1 MRTFRAGLLQHLS
14 IEENCSVFYPVYS
27 LIFKNGIIL
36 LCLAMLGWA
45 GNTVAGRMSTGEIS
59 PMVVVFLRWFI
70 ISIFLILFL
79 NKKLILSFKLI
90 SGKLVWLCLMGSLG
104 LTGFNALFYI
114 AAQNTTAI
122 NLGIIQGIMPAIIL
136 VGSVIIFKE
145 AVNFT
150 KVTGLI
156 IAFFG
161 VLVVVSQGDYERVI
175 LLSFNYGDLVMLCAC
190 FFYSG
195 FTLGLKNKPVIDP
208 IVLMT
213 YFSLSA
219 LIFSIPLL
227 IIEYYL
233 GLIQVPATSTAWL
246 TILYIAFVP
255 SFLAQIFFIR
265 GVELVGASKAGLFIN
280 FLPIFAAILGVLLLG
295 ERLFV
300 YHLISL
306 FIVLLGVYLFM
317 VIGDKEKNTS
327 Y

>member
-1 MRTFRAGLLQHLS
+1 
-14 IEENCSVFYPVYS
+14 
-27 LIFKNGIIL
+27 
-36 LCLAMLGWA
+36 MLGWA
-45 GNTVAGRMSTGEIS
+45 GNTIAGRMSTGEMS
-59 PMVVVFLRWFI
+59 PMVVVFLRWLI
-70 ISIFLILFL
+70 ISIFLIFFL
-79 NKKLILSFKLI
+79 NKKLISSLKAI
-90 SGKLVWLCLMGSLG
+90 RGKFIWLCLMGSLG

-145 AVNFT
+145 VVNIT
-150 KVTGLI
+150 KVAGLI

-233 GLIQVPATSTAWL
+233 GLNQVPATSTAWL

-300 YHLISL
+300 YHIISL

-317 VIGDKEKNTS
+317 VIGDKEKNKS

>member
-1 MRTFRAGLLQHLS
+1 
-14 IEENCSVFYPVYS
+14 
-27 LIFKNGIIL
+27 
-36 LCLAMLGWA
+36 MLGWA

-59 PMVVVFLRWFI
+59 SMVVVFLRWFI
-70 ISIFLILFL
+70 ISIFLIIFL
-79 NKKLILSFKLI
+79 NKKLILSFTLI

-136 VGSVIIFKE
+136 VGSVIMFKE

-150 KVTGLI
+150 KVIGLI

-255 SFLAQIFFIR
+255 SFLAQVFFIR

-317 VIGDKEKNTS
+317 VIGDKEKNIS
-327 Y
+327 

>member
-1 MRTFRAGLLQHLS
+1 
-14 IEENCSVFYPVYS
+14 
-27 LIFKNGIIL
+27 
-36 LCLAMLGWA
+36 MLGWA
-45 GNTVAGRMSTGEIS
+45 GNTIAGRMSTGEMS
-59 PMVVVFLRWFI
+59 PMVVVFLRWLI
-70 ISIFLILFL
+70 ISIFLIFFL
-79 NKKLILSFKLI
+79 NKKLILSLKSI
-90 SGKLVWLCLMGSLG
+90 RGKFVWLCLMGSLG

-145 AVNFT
+145 VVNIT
-150 KVTGLI
+150 KVAGLI
-156 IAFFG
+156 ISFFG

-175 LLSFNYGDLVMLCAC
+175 LLSFNYGDIVMLCAC

-219 LIFSIPLL
+219 LIFSLPLL
-227 IIEYYL
+227 ITEYCL
-233 GLIQVPATSTAWL
+233 GGNQLPATGTAWL

-255 SFLAQIFFIR
+255 SFLAQVFFIR

-295 ERLFV
+295 ERLYI
-300 YHLISL
+300 YHLASL
-306 FIVLLGVYLFM
+306 FIVLFGVYLFM
-317 VIGDKEKNTS
+317 VIGDKEKKPL
-327 Y
+327 

>member
-1 MRTFRAGLLQHLS
+1 
-14 IEENCSVFYPVYS
+14 
-27 LIFKNGIIL
+27 
-36 LCLAMLGWA
+36 MLGWA
-45 GNTVAGRMSTGEIS
+45 GNTIAGRMSTGEIS

-70 ISIFLILFL
+70 ISVFLILFL
-79 NKKLILSFKLI
+79 NKKLLLSLKSM
-90 SGKLVWLCLMGSLG
+90 SGKLIWLCLMGSLG

-122 NLGIIQGIMPAIIL
+122 NLGIIQGIMPAVIL
-136 VGSVIIFKE
+136 LGSVILFKE
-145 AVNFT
+145 TVNPT
-150 KVTGLI
+150 KVAGLI

-161 VLVVVSQGDYERVI
+161 VVVVVSRGDYQKLI
-175 LLSFNYGDLVMLCAC
+175 LLSLNYGDVVMLCAC

-195 FTLGLKNKPVIDP
+195 FTLGLKNKPLIDP

-219 LIFSIPLL
+219 LIFSLPLL
-227 IIEYYL
+227 ILEYYL
-233 GLIQVPATSTAWL
+233 ADTQLPATQTAWA
-246 TILYIAFVP
+246 TIIYIAFVP
-255 SFLAQIFFIR
+255 SFLAQVFFIR

-295 ERLFV
+295 EKLYI

-317 VIGDKEKNTS
+317 VLGDKEKKIS
-327 Y
+327 Q

>member
-1 MRTFRAGLLQHLS
+1 
-14 IEENCSVFYPVYS
+14 
-27 LIFKNGIIL
+27 
-36 LCLAMLGWA
+36 MLGWA
-45 GNTVAGRMSTGEIS
+45 GNTIAGRLSTGEMS

-70 ISIFLILFL
+70 ISIFLIFFL
-79 NKKLILSFKLI
+79 NKKLISSFKLI
-90 SGKLVWLCLMGSLG
+90 KGKLAWLSFMGSLG

-145 AVNFT
+145 AVNIT
-150 KVTGLI
+150 KVGGLI

-175 LLSFNYGDLVMLCAC
+175 LLSFNYGDIVMLCAC

-208 IVLMT
+208 LALMT

-233 GLIQVPATSTAWL
+233 GSTQLPATGTAWL

-255 SFLAQIFFIR
+255 SFLAQVFFIR

-295 ERLFV
+295 ERLYV

-317 VIGDKEKNTS
+317 VIGDKEKKIA
-327 Y
+327 

>member
-1 MRTFRAGLLQHLS
+1 
-14 IEENCSVFYPVYS
+14 
-27 LIFKNGIIL
+27 
-36 LCLAMLGWA
+36 MLGWA

-79 NKKLILSFKLI
+79 NKKLILSFNLI

-136 VGSVIIFKE
+136 VGSVIMFKE
-145 AVNFT
+145 LVNFT
-150 KVTGLI
+150 KVAGLI

-227 IIEYYL
+227 ITEYYL

-295 ERLFV
+295 ERLYV

>member
-1 MRTFRAGLLQHLS
+1 
-14 IEENCSVFYPVYS
+14 
-27 LIFKNGIIL
+27 
-36 LCLAMLGWA
+36 MLGWA
-45 GNTVAGRMSTGEIS
+45 GNTIAGRVSTGEMS

-79 NKKLILSFKLI
+79 NKKLIANLKSI
-90 SGKLVWLCLMGSLG
+90 SQKFVWLSLMGSLG

-122 NLGIIQGIMPAIIL
+122 NLGIIQGVMPAIIL
-136 VGSVIIFKE
+136 LGSVILFKE
-145 AVNFT
+145 AVNAT
-150 KVTGLI
+150 KVVGLI
-156 IAFFG
+156 IAFLG
-161 VLVVVSQGDYERVI
+161 VLVVVSQGDYYKLI

-208 IVLMT
+208 LVLIT

-219 LIFSIPLL
+219 LIFSLPLL
-227 IIEYYL
+227 TLEYYL
-233 GLIQVPATSTAWL
+233 GVAQLPTTRTAWI

-255 SFLAQIFFIR
+255 SFLAQVFFIR

-295 ERLFV
+295 ERLYI

-317 VIGDKEKNTS
+317 LLGDKEIKTS
-327 Y
+327 E

>member
-1 MRTFRAGLLQHLS
+1 
-14 IEENCSVFYPVYS
+14 
-27 LIFKNGIIL
+27 
-36 LCLAMLGWA
+36 MLGWA
-45 GNTVAGRMSTGEIS
+45 GNTIAGRMSTGEMS
-59 PMVVVFLRWFI
+59 PMVVVFLRWLI
-70 ISIFLILFL
+70 ISIFLIFFL
-79 NKKLILSFKLI
+79 NKKLISSLKSMR
-90 SGKLVWLCLMGSLG
+90 GKFVWLCLMGSLG

-145 AVNFT
+145 VVNIT
-150 KVTGLI
+150 KVAGLI
-156 IAFFG
+156 ISFFG

-175 LLSFNYGDLVMLCAC
+175 LLSFNYGDIVMLCAC

-219 LIFSIPLL
+219 LIFSLPLL
-227 IIEYYL
+227 ITEYCL
-233 GLIQVPATSTAWL
+233 GGNQLPATGTAWL

-255 SFLAQIFFIR
+255 SFLAQVFFIR

-295 ERLFV
+295 ERLYI
-300 YHLISL
+300 YHLASL
-306 FIVLLGVYLFM
+306 FIVLFGVYLFM
-317 VIGDKEKNTS
+317 VIGDKEKKPS
-327 Y
+327 

>member
-1 MRTFRAGLLQHLS
+1 
-14 IEENCSVFYPVYS
+14 
-27 LIFKNGIIL
+27 
-36 LCLAMLGWA
+36 MLGWA
-45 GNTVAGRMSTGEIS
+45 GNTIAGRISTGEIS

-79 NKKLILSFKLI
+79 NKKLISNLKPIRRKF
-90 SGKLVWLCLMGSLG
+90 VWLGLMGSLG
-104 LTGFNALFYI
+104 LTGFNSLFYI

-136 VGSVIIFKE
+136 LGSVILFKE
-145 AVNFT
+145 AVNTT

-156 IAFFG
+156 IAFLG
-161 VLVVVSQGDYERVI
+161 VLVVVSQGDYYSLI
-175 LLSFNYGDLVMLCAC
+175 LLSFNYGDIVMLCAC

-227 IIEYYL
+227 AVEYYL
-233 GLIQVPATSTAWL
+233 GSAQLPATRTAWI

-255 SFLAQIFFIR
+255 SFLAQVFFIR

-295 ERLFV
+295 ERLYI

-317 VIGDKEKNTS
+317 LLGDKEKKTLD
-327 Y
+327 

>member
-1 MRTFRAGLLQHLS
+1 
-14 IEENCSVFYPVYS
+14 
-27 LIFKNGIIL
+27 
-36 LCLAMLGWA
+36 MLGWA

-136 VGSVIIFKE
+136 VGSVIMFKE

-161 VLVVVSQGDYERVI
+161 VLVVVSQGDYKRVI

>member
-1 MRTFRAGLLQHLS
+1 MGY
-14 IEENCSVFYPVYS
+14 SVNS
-27 LIFKNGIIL
+27 SIFKNGIIL

-136 VGSVIIFKE
+136 VGSVVMFRE

-150 KVTGLI
+150 KVAGLI

>member
-1 MRTFRAGLLQHLS
+1 MG
-14 IEENCSVFYPVYS
+14 YPVSS
-27 LIFKNGIIL
+27 LIFKNGVIL

-90 SGKLVWLCLMGSLG
+90 RGKLVWLCLMGSLG

-136 VGSVIIFKE
+136 VGSVIMFKE

-150 KVTGLI
+150 KVAGLI

>member
-1 MRTFRAGLLQHLS
+1 
-14 IEENCSVFYPVYS
+14 
-27 LIFKNGIIL
+27 
-36 LCLAMLGWA
+36 
-45 GNTVAGRMSTGEIS
+45 
-59 PMVVVFLRWFI
+59 
-70 ISIFLILFL
+70 
-79 NKKLILSFKLI
+79 
-90 SGKLVWLCLMGSLG
+90 
-104 LTGFNALFYI
+104 
-114 AAQNTTAI
+114 
-122 NLGIIQGIMPAIIL
+122 
-136 VGSVIIFKE
+136 
-145 AVNFT
+145 
-150 KVTGLI
+150 
-156 IAFFG
+156 
-161 VLVVVSQGDYERVI
+161 
-175 LLSFNYGDLVMLCAC
+175 MLCAC

-233 GLIQVPATSTAWL
+233 GLIQVPATDTAWL

-255 SFLAQIFFIR
+255 SFLAQVFFIR

-317 VIGDKEKNTS
+317 VIGDKEKNT
-327 Y
+327 

>member
-1 MRTFRAGLLQHLS
+1 
-14 IEENCSVFYPVYS
+14 
-27 LIFKNGIIL
+27 
-36 LCLAMLGWA
+36 MLGWA

-79 NKKLILSFKLI
+79 NKKLISSFKLI

-136 VGSVIIFKE
+136 VGSVIMFKE
-145 AVNFT
+145 AVNLT

-175 LLSFNYGDLVMLCAC
+175 LLSFNYGDIVMLCAC

-233 GLIQVPATSTAWL
+233 GLIQVPATDTAWL

>member
-1 MRTFRAGLLQHLS
+1 
-14 IEENCSVFYPVYS
+14 
-27 LIFKNGIIL
+27 
-36 LCLAMLGWA
+36 MLGWA
-45 GNTVAGRMSTGEIS
+45 GNTIAGRMSTGEMS

-79 NKKLILSFKLI
+79 NQKLIVSIKSM
-90 SGKLVWLCLMGSLG
+90 SGKFGWLCLMGALG

-136 VGSVIIFKE
+136 LGSVMLFKE
-145 AVNFT
+145 AVNAI
-150 KVTGLI
+150 KITGLI
-156 IAFFG
+156 IAFLG
-161 VLVVVSQGDYERVI
+161 VLVVVSQGNYQKII
-175 LLSFNYGDLVMLCAC
+175 LLSFNYGDMVMLCAC

-213 YFSLSA
+213 FFSLSA
-219 LIFSIPLL
+219 LLFSLPLL
-227 IIEYYL
+227 IVEYYL
-233 GLIQVPATSTAWL
+233 GSTQLPATRTAWL

-255 SFLAQIFFIR
+255 SFLAQVFFIR

-295 ERLFV
+295 EKLYV

-306 FIVLLGVYLFM
+306 FIVLFGVYLFM
-317 VIGDKEKNTS
+317 VIGDKEKKPFN
-327 Y
+327 

>member
-1 MRTFRAGLLQHLS
+1 
-14 IEENCSVFYPVYS
+14 
-27 LIFKNGIIL
+27 
-36 LCLAMLGWA
+36 MLGWA
-45 GNTVAGRMSTGEIS
+45 GNTVAGRVSTGEIS

-79 NKKLILSFKLI
+79 NKKLILSFNLI

-136 VGSVIIFKE
+136 VGSVVMFRE

-150 KVTGLI
+150 KVAGLI

-219 LIFSIPLL
+219 LLFSIPL
-227 IIEYYL
+227 IITEYYL

-280 FLPIFAAILGVLLLG
+280 FLPIFAAILGVILLG
-295 ERLFV
+295 AKLFV

-317 VIGDKEKNTS
+317 VIGDKEKNT
-327 Y
+327 

>member
-1 MRTFRAGLLQHLS
+1 
-14 IEENCSVFYPVYS
+14 VFNSLYS
-27 LIFKNGIIL
+27 SFLKNGVLL

-45 GNTVAGRMSTGEIS
+45 GNTIAGRISTGEIS

-79 NKKLILSFKLI
+79 NKKLISNLKPIRRKF
-90 SGKLVWLCLMGSLG
+90 VWLGLMGSLG
-104 LTGFNALFYI
+104 LTGFNSLFYI

-136 VGSVIIFKE
+136 LGSVILFKE
-145 AVNFT
+145 AVNT
-150 KVTGLI
+150 IKVTGLI
-156 IAFFG
+156 IAFLG
-161 VLVVVSQGDYERVI
+161 VLVVVSQGDHYRLI
-175 LLSFNYGDLVMLCAC
+175 LLSFNYGDIVMLCAC

-208 IVLMT
+208 FVLMT

-227 IIEYYL
+227 AVEYYL
-233 GLIQVPATSTAWL
+233 GSAQLPATRTAWI

-255 SFLAQIFFIR
+255 SFLAQVFFIR

-295 ERLFV
+295 ERLYI

-317 VIGDKEKNTS
+317 LLGDKEKKTLD
-327 Y
+327 

>member
-1 MRTFRAGLLQHLS
+1 
-14 IEENCSVFYPVYS
+14 
-27 LIFKNGIIL
+27 
-36 LCLAMLGWA
+36 MLGWA

-79 NKKLILSFKLI
+79 NKKLILSLKLM

>member
-1 MRTFRAGLLQHLS
+1 
-14 IEENCSVFYPVYS
+14 
-27 LIFKNGIIL
+27 
-36 LCLAMLGWA
+36 MLGWA

-136 VGSVIIFKE
+136 VGSVIMFKE
-145 AVNFT
+145 VVNIT
-150 KVTGLI
+150 KVAGLI

-175 LLSFNYGDLVMLCAC
+175 LLSFNYGDIVMLSAC

>member
-1 MRTFRAGLLQHLS
+1 
-14 IEENCSVFYPVYS
+14 
-27 LIFKNGIIL
+27 
-36 LCLAMLGWA
+36 MLGWA

-136 VGSVIIFKE
+136 VGSVIMFKE

-150 KVTGLI
+150 KVAGLI

-227 IIEYYL
+227 IIEHYL

>member
-1 MRTFRAGLLQHLS
+1 
-14 IEENCSVFYPVYS
+14 
-27 LIFKNGIIL
+27 
-36 LCLAMLGWA
+36 MLGWA
-45 GNTVAGRMSTGEIS
+45 GNTIAGRMSTGEMS

-70 ISIFLILFL
+70 ISIFLICVL
-79 NKKLILSFKLI
+79 NKKLISSFKSI
-90 SGKLVWLCLMGSLG
+90 SRKLVWLCLMGSLG

-145 AVNFT
+145 EVNIT
-150 KVTGLI
+150 KVAGLI

-161 VLVVVSQGDYERVI
+161 VLVVVSQGEYERVI
-175 LLSFNYGDLVMLCAC
+175 LLSFNYGDMVMLCAC

-219 LIFSIPLL
+219 LIFSLPLL
-227 IIEYYL
+227 ITEYNI
-233 GLIQVPATSTAWL
+233 GLTQFPATGTAWL

-255 SFLAQIFFIR
+255 SFLAQVFFIR

-295 ERLFV
+295 ERLYV

-317 VIGDKEKNTS
+317 VIGDQEKKTS

>member
-1 MRTFRAGLLQHLS
+1 
-14 IEENCSVFYPVYS
+14 
-27 LIFKNGIIL
+27 
-36 LCLAMLGWA
+36 MLGWA

-79 NKKLILSFKLI
+79 NKKLILSFNLI

-150 KVTGLI
+150 KVAGLI
-156 IAFFG
+156 IAFVG

>member
-1 MRTFRAGLLQHLS
+1 
-14 IEENCSVFYPVYS
+14 
-27 LIFKNGIIL
+27 
-36 LCLAMLGWA
+36 MLGWA

-79 NKKLILSFKLI
+79 NKKLILSFKRI

-136 VGSVIIFKE
+136 VGSVIMFKE
-145 AVNFT
+145 AVNYT

-295 ERLFV
+295 ESLFV

>member
-1 MRTFRAGLLQHLS
+1 
-14 IEENCSVFYPVYS
+14 
-27 LIFKNGIIL
+27 
-36 LCLAMLGWA
+36 MLGWA

-79 NKKLILSFKLI
+79 NKKLILSFNLI

-233 GLIQVPATSTAWL
+233 GLIQVPATSSAWL

>member
-1 MRTFRAGLLQHLS
+1 
-14 IEENCSVFYPVYS
+14 
-27 LIFKNGIIL
+27 
-36 LCLAMLGWA
+36 MLGWA
-45 GNTVAGRMSTGEIS
+45 GNTIAGRMSTGEMS
-59 PMVVVFLRWFI
+59 PMVVVFLRWLI
-70 ISIFLILFL
+70 ISIFLIFFL
-79 NKKLILSFKLI
+79 NKKLISSLKSI
-90 SGKLVWLCLMGSLG
+90 RGKFVWLCLMGSLG

-145 AVNFT
+145 VVNIT
-150 KVTGLI
+150 KVAGLI
-156 IAFFG
+156 ISFFG

-175 LLSFNYGDLVMLCAC
+175 LLSFNYGDIVMLCAC

-213 YFSLSA
+213 YFSFSA
-219 LIFSIPLL
+219 LIFSLPLL
-227 IIEYYL
+227 ITEYYL
-233 GLIQVPATSTAWL
+233 GGNQLPATGTAWL

-255 SFLAQIFFIR
+255 SFLAQVFFIR

-295 ERLFV
+295 ERLYI
-300 YHLISL
+300 YHLASL
-306 FIVLLGVYLFM
+306 FIVLFGVYFFM
-317 VIGDKEKNTS
+317 VIGDKEKKP
-327 Y
+327 

>member
-1 MRTFRAGLLQHLS
+1 MG
-14 IEENCSVFYPVYS
+14 YPVYS
-27 LIFKNGIIL
+27 FIFKNGIIL

-136 VGSVIIFKE
+136 VGSVIMFKE

-175 LLSFNYGDLVMLCAC
+175 LLSFNYGDIVMLCAC

>member
-1 MRTFRAGLLQHLS
+1 
-14 IEENCSVFYPVYS
+14 
-27 LIFKNGIIL
+27 
-36 LCLAMLGWA
+36 MLGWA

-136 VGSVIIFKE
+136 VGSVIMFKE

-150 KVTGLI
+150 KVAGLI

-175 LLSFNYGDLVMLCAC
+175 LLSFNYGDIVMLSAC

>member
-1 MRTFRAGLLQHLS
+1 
-14 IEENCSVFYPVYS
+14 
-27 LIFKNGIIL
+27 
-36 LCLAMLGWA
+36 MLGWA

-136 VGSVIIFKE
+136 VGSVMMFKE

-227 IIEYYL
+227 ITEYYL

>member
-1 MRTFRAGLLQHLS
+1 
-14 IEENCSVFYPVYS
+14 
-27 LIFKNGIIL
+27 
-36 LCLAMLGWA
+36 MLGWA
-45 GNTVAGRMSTGEIS
+45 GNTIAGRMSTGEMS
-59 PMVVVFLRWFI
+59 PMVVVFLRWLI

-79 NKKLILSFKLI
+79 NQNLIASVKLIRGRF
-90 SGKLVWLCLMGSLG
+90 VWLCLMGSLG

-145 AVNFT
+145 TVNIT
-150 KVTGLI
+150 KITGLV
-156 IAFFG
+156 IAFLG

-175 LLSFNYGDLVMLCAC
+175 LLSFNYGDIVMLCAC

-195 FTLGLKNKPVIDP
+195 FTLGLKKKPIIDP
-208 IVLMT
+208 IILMT

-219 LIFSIPLL
+219 LIFSLPLL
-227 IIEYYL
+227 ITEYYL
-233 GLIQVPATSTAWL
+233 GSTRLPTTRIAWL

-255 SFLAQIFFIR
+255 SFLAQVFFIR
-265 GVELVGASKAGLFIN
+265 GVELIGASKAGLFIN

-295 ERLFV
+295 ERLYV

-306 FIVLLGVYLFM
+306 FIVLLGVYIFM
-317 VIGDKEKNTS
+317 VIGDKEKKILH
-327 Y
+327 

>member
-1 MRTFRAGLLQHLS
+1 MGYPLS
-14 IEENCSVFYPVYS
+14 S
-27 LIFKNGIIL
+27 LIFKNGVIL

-79 NKKLILSFKLI
+79 NKKLIMSFKLI
-90 SGKLVWLCLMGSLG
+90 SAKLVWLCLMGSLG

-136 VGSVIIFKE
+136 VGSVIMFKE

-295 ERLFV
+295 ESLFV

>member
-1 MRTFRAGLLQHLS
+1 
-14 IEENCSVFYPVYS
+14 
-27 LIFKNGIIL
+27 
-36 LCLAMLGWA
+36 MLGWA
-45 GNTVAGRMSTGEIS
+45 GNTIAGRMSTGEMS
-59 PMVVVFLRWFI
+59 PMVVVFLRWLI
-70 ISIFLILFL
+70 ISIFLIFFL
-79 NKKLILSFKLI
+79 NKKLISSLKSI
-90 SGKLVWLCLMGSLG
+90 RGKFVWLCLMGSLG

-145 AVNFT
+145 VVNIT
-150 KVTGLI
+150 KVAGLI

-161 VLVVVSQGDYERVI
+161 VLLVVSQGDYERVI
-175 LLSFNYGDLVMLCAC
+175 LLSFNYGDIVMLCAC

-219 LIFSIPLL
+219 LIFSLPLL
-227 IIEYYL
+227 ITEYCL
-233 GLIQVPATSTAWL
+233 GGNQLPATGTAWL

-255 SFLAQIFFIR
+255 SFLAQVFFIR

-295 ERLFV
+295 ERLYI
-300 YHLISL
+300 YHLASL
-306 FIVLLGVYLFM
+306 FIVLFGVYFFM
-317 VIGDKEKNTS
+317 VIGDKEKKP
-327 Y
+327 

>member
-1 MRTFRAGLLQHLS
+1 
-14 IEENCSVFYPVYS
+14 
-27 LIFKNGIIL
+27 
-36 LCLAMLGWA
+36 MLGWA
-45 GNTVAGRMSTGEIS
+45 GNTVAGRVSTGEIS

-136 VGSVIIFKE
+136 VGSVIMFKE

-317 VIGDKEKNTS
+317 VKGDKEKNTS

>member
-1 MRTFRAGLLQHLS
+1 
-14 IEENCSVFYPVYS
+14 
-27 LIFKNGIIL
+27 
-36 LCLAMLGWA
+36 MLGWA

-90 SGKLVWLCLMGSLG
+90 SGKLAWLCLMGSLG
-104 LTGFNALFYI
+104 LTGFNSLFYI

-136 VGSVIIFKE
+136 VGSVIMFKE

-255 SFLAQIFFIR
+255 SFLAQVFFIR
-265 GVELVGASKAGLFIN
+265 VVELVGASKAGLFIN

-317 VIGDKEKNTS
+317 VIGDQEKKTS

>member
-1 MRTFRAGLLQHLS
+1 MG
-14 IEENCSVFYPVYS
+14 YPVYS
-27 LIFKNGIIL
+27 FIFKNGIIL
-36 LCLAMLGWA
+36 LSLAMLGWA

-145 AVNFT
+145 AVNLT

-295 ERLFV
+295 ERLFI

>member
-1 MRTFRAGLLQHLS
+1 
-14 IEENCSVFYPVYS
+14 
-27 LIFKNGIIL
+27 
-36 LCLAMLGWA
+36 MLGWA

-136 VGSVIIFKE
+136 VGSVIMFKE

-227 IIEYYL
+227 ITEYYL

>member
-1 MRTFRAGLLQHLS
+1 
-14 IEENCSVFYPVYS
+14 
-27 LIFKNGIIL
+27 
-36 LCLAMLGWA
+36 MLGWA
-45 GNTVAGRMSTGEIS
+45 GNTIAGRVSTGEMS

-70 ISIFLILFL
+70 ISVFLICFL
-79 NKKLILSFKLI
+79 NKKLISSFKSI
-90 SGKLVWLCLMGSLG
+90 SKKLVWLCLMGSLG

-145 AVNFT
+145 VVNIT
-150 KVTGLI
+150 KVVGLI

-175 LLSFNYGDLVMLCAC
+175 LLSFNYGDIVMLSAC

>member
-1 MRTFRAGLLQHLS
+1 
-14 IEENCSVFYPVYS
+14 
-27 LIFKNGIIL
+27 
-36 LCLAMLGWA
+36 MLGWA

-136 VGSVIIFKE
+136 VGAVIMFKE

-306 FIVLLGVYLFM
+306 FIVLSGVYLFM
-317 VIGDKEKNTS
+317 VIGDKEKNIS
-327 Y
+327 

>member
-1 MRTFRAGLLQHLS
+1 
-14 IEENCSVFYPVYS
+14 
-27 LIFKNGIIL
+27 
-36 LCLAMLGWA
+36 MLGWA

-136 VGSVIIFKE
+136 VGSVILFKE

-150 KVTGLI
+150 KVAGLI

-295 ERLFV
+295 ERLFI

>member
-1 MRTFRAGLLQHLS
+1 
-14 IEENCSVFYPVYS
+14 
-27 LIFKNGIIL
+27 
-36 LCLAMLGWA
+36 MLGWA
-45 GNTVAGRMSTGEIS
+45 GNTIAGRMSTGEMS

-70 ISIFLILFL
+70 ISVFLICFL
-79 NKKLILSFKLI
+79 NKKLISSFKSI
-90 SGKLVWLCLMGSLG
+90 SKKLVWLCLMGSLG

-145 AVNFT
+145 VVNIT
-150 KVTGLI
+150 KVVGLI